1 MGIIS
6 PKKTKKIEIR
16 TFDLII
22 IEIGKFFKGGGERQ
36 RVIVC
41 RVSRDD
47 QKIACGFVL
56 K

>member
-22 IEIGKFFKGGGERQ
+22 IEIGKFFKGGAVKDKE
-36 RVIVC
+36 
-41 RVSRDD
+41 
-47 QKIACGFVL
+47 
-56 K
+56 